1 LSASRAFSGVTV
13 AVVNRIKQVAHG
25 EHGIVFDPHDG
36 TKGTAIA
43 RTPIGN
49 FVMDFVHDAARSVL
63 VLTLVKK
70 PVLLPAVLVWNR
82 LGTEVERFKRM
93 P

>member
-1 LSASRAFSGVTV
+1 MSASRIFSGVTV
-13 AVVNRIKQVAHG
+13 TVINRIKQVAHG
-25 EHGIVFDPHDG
+25 EYGIVFDPPDAA
-36 TKGTAIA
+36 KGTAAA
-43 RTPIGN
+43 RTPIGD
-49 FVMDFVHDAARSVL
+49 FVMHFVHDSAESVL

-70 PVLLPAVLVWNR
+70 PMLLPAVLVWSR